1 MVKESFI
8 QIKKELQKYLSL
20 FTQINI
26 ESDIKKV
33 MSPNNL
39 CLTALLKA
47 AERLNCSLFVH
58 PWDMQMDGRMAKY
71 WLPWLVGL
79 CWTGVGNTA
88 PTLEFFQLSLEL
100 CSARGRKWDKVES
113 NSNYPWLS
121 FYSDKYNLT
130 GLPDYIFP
138 VNCVS

>member
-1 MVKESFI
+1 MVNSESSFLFFQVVI
-8 QIKKELQKYLSL
+8 IGQGIFYPDQEGTSKVFELIYSDQYRIRYKK
-20 FTQINI
+20 
-26 ESDIKKV
+26 KKV

-79 CWTGVGNTA
+79 CWTGVRNMA
-88 PTLEFFQLSLEL
+88 PTFEFFQLSLEL
-100 CSARGRKWDKVES
+100 CSARGRKWD
-113 NSNYPWLS
+113 
-121 FYSDKYNLT
+121 
-130 GLPDYIFP
+130 
-138 VNCVS
+138 